1 MCELEAR
8 TLNPNCLRYVHPKSK
23 ATNLEKS
30 RVLLACFSIHR
41 QDQCATHLKYCQREY
56 YLSIMESGGL
66 GDFEDRQEIF
76 DYADVYARDCYVE
89 DTDFM

>member
-1 MCELEAR
+1 MFTQRAR
-8 TLNPNCLRYVHPKSK
+8 PQIWRRAGCCW
-23 ATNLEKS
+23 
-30 RVLLACFSIHR
+30 RVFSIHR
-41 QDQCATHLKYCQREY
+41 QDQCATRLKYCQREY